1 MVFLAPTSAGYT
13 IVARAWQAFRRALP
27 RRHRLA
33 TLGAFAAPTLVASVA
48 YVDPGNLATNIQS
61 GALFGYRLLW
71 VVVLANV
78 MAMLFQA
85 LAAKLGIARGQ
96 SLARLCREQLPA
108 PLVYPMWIVSEIG
121 AMATDLAEFLGAS
134 VGLSLLFGLPL
145 LGGAAAVGVATWA
158 ILVLHR
164 RNFRLVEA
172 IIAALVAIIALC
184 YVVESVLAH
193 PDWRAVI
200 HHSLIPSLAGRD
212 SIMLAAG
219 IVGATV
225 MPHAIFLH
233 SSLARGRMP
242 AADAAGKRR
251 LVTGSTIDV
260 VITLGLAGLVNMA
273 MMYVA
278 AAVFG
283 VGGGNGSA
291 GIETAYRTLGPLF
304 GAGAAAAFMIGLL
317 ASGLSSSVVGTLAGQ
332 VIMEDFV
339 GWRVPLWLR
348 RLVTMLPSLAII
360 AWGIDP
366 TDALILSQVV
376 LSLVLPV
383 PMVAL
388 VVFTSRRSIM
398 GALANAPMMSAAA
411 IAAAL
416 IIGGLN
422 ALILLDVAGIAL
434 VR

>member
-1 MVFLAPTSAGYT
+1 MVFLAPTGNGSA
-13 IVARAWQAFRRALP
+13 IVARAWQALRSAWP

-33 TLGAFAAPTLVASVA
+33 TLGAYAAPTLVASVA

-61 GALFGYRLLW
+61 GALYGYKLLW

-78 MAMLFQA
+78 TAMLFQA

-108 PLVYPMWIVSEIG
+108 RLVYPMWIVSEIG

-134 VGLSLLFGLPL
+134 IGLSLLFGLPL
-145 LGGAAAVGVATWA
+145 LGGAALVGLTTWL
-158 ILVLHR
+158 ILVLHQ

-184 YVVESVLAH
+184 YVVESVVAH
-193 PDWRAVI
+193 PDWRAVGY
-200 HHSLIPSLAGRD
+200 HSLIPSLDGRG
-212 SIMLAAG
+212 SILLAAG

-233 SSLARGRMP
+233 SSLARGRMR
-242 AADAAGKRR
+242 AVDAAGRRR

-260 VITLGLAGLVNMA
+260 IIALGAAGLVNMA

-283 VGGGNGSA
+283 ASGGGGAA
-291 GIETAYRTLGPLF
+291 GIESAYRTLGPLF
-304 GAGAAAAFMIGLL
+304 GTGAAAAFMIGLL

-332 VIMEDFV
+332 VIMEDFI
-339 GWRVPLWLR
+339 GRRIPLWLR
-348 RLVTMLPSLAII
+348 RLVTMLPSLVII
-360 AWGIDP
+360 AWGVDP
-366 TDALILSQVV
+366 TSALILSQVA

-383 PMVAL
+383 PMIAL
-388 VVFTSRRSIM
+388 IFFTSRRSIM
-398 GALANAPMMSAAA
+398 GPLANARWLSAAA

-416 IIGGLN
+416 VIGALN
-422 ALILLDVAGIAL
+422 TLIVLDTVGIAL
-434 VR
+434 F